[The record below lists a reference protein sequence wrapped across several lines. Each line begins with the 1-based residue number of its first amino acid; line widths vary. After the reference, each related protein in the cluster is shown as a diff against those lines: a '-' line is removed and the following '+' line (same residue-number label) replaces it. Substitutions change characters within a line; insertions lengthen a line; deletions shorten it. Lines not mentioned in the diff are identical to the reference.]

1 MVSDLPRGEL
11 CVLERA
17 GMNSAE
23 VVLAGVVSAWCVVET
38 CAEIWPS
45 LI

>member
-1 MVSDLPRGEL
+1 VFLGESGN
-11 CVLERA
+11 VK
-17 GMNSAE
+17 NSAD
-23 VVLAGVVSAWCVVET
+23 VLAGVVSAWCVVET